1 MPLPPRRPLRHAAPH
16 PWAPMTDAEWAG
28 LEPFL
33 TFQRRTGRKPA
44 DLRATWDA
52 IFWIACTR
60 LPWHKLPP
68 HLGKPDSVQRALRR
82 AAQGGLV
89 GRLLVA
95 VSDHPLAGG
104 LASLRWRI
112 CRAAR
117 RVARIAP
124 LVQTLLADRLG
135 LADAL
140 PCAPRHLPMPHLSE
154 SISACIPL
162 LRFSDRLPR
171 LIPLLR
177 TLHRLMEGNLRAWR
191 CRG

>member
-1 MPLPPRRPLRHAAPH
+1 
-16 PWAPMTDAEWAG
+16 MTDAEWAG
-28 LEPFL
+28 LEPAL
-33 TFQRRTGRKPA
+33 TIGRRAGRRPA

-60 LPWHKLPP
+60 LPWQALPT

-82 AAQGGLV
+82 AAQGGVV

-95 VSDHPLAGG
+95 VSDPA
-104 LASLRWRI
+104 
-112 CRAAR
+112 
-117 RVARIAP
+117 
-124 LVQTLLADRLG
+124 LADRLASLG

-154 SISACIPL
+154 SISACVPL
-162 LRFSDRLPR
+162 LRFLDRLPS

-177 TLHRLMEGNLRAWR
+177 TLHRMMEGNLRAWR
-191 CRG
+191 CRA

>member
-1 MPLPPRRPLRHAAPH
+1 
-16 PWAPMTDAEWAG
+16 MTDAEWTA
-28 LEPFL
+28 LEPAL
-33 TFQRRTGRKPA
+33 TLDRRTGRKPA

-60 LPWHKLPP
+60 LPWHKLPA
-68 HLGKPDSVQRALRR
+68 HLGKPDSVQRTLRR
-82 AAQGGLV
+82 AARSGIL
-89 GRLLVA
+89 GRLLLA
-95 VSDHPLAGG
+95 VSDHPRGGALA
-104 LASLRWRI
+104 ALRWRI

-117 RVARIAP
+117 RVARVAP

-154 SISACIPL
+154 SISACVPL
-162 LRFSDRLPR
+162 LRVLDRLPG

-177 TLHRLMEGNLRAWR
+177 RLHRLMEGNLRAWR
-191 CRG
+191 CRA

>member
-1 MPLPPRRPLRHAAPH
+1 
-16 PWAPMTDAEWAG
+16 MTDAEWAG
-28 LEPFL
+28 MEPFL
-33 TFQRRTGRKPA
+33 TFQRRAGRKPA
-44 DLRATWDA
+44 NLRATWDA

-60 LPWHKLPP
+60 LPWHKLPS

-82 AAQGGLV
+82 AAQSGII

-95 VSDHPLAGG
+95 VSDHPRGGG
-104 LASLRWRI
+104 LAALRWRI

-117 RVARIAP
+117 RVARSAP

-154 SISACIPL
+154 SISACVPL

-191 CRG
+191 CRA

>member
-1 MPLPPRRPLRHAAPH
+1 
-16 PWAPMTDAEWAG
+16 MTDAEWAV
-28 LEPFL
+28 LEPAL
-33 TFQRRTGRKPA
+33 TTGRRAGRKPA
-44 DLRATWDA
+44 NLRATWDA

-60 LPWHKLPP
+60 LPWHKLPS
-68 HLGKPDSVQRALRR
+68 HLGKPDSAQRALRR
-82 AAQGGLV
+82 AAQGGVV

-95 VSDHPLAGG
+95 VSDHPGGGG
-104 LASLRWRI
+104 LAALRWRI

-124 LVQTLLADRLG
+124 LGQTLMADRLG

-154 SISACIPL
+154 SISACVPL
-162 LRFSDRLPR
+162 LRFSDALPR
-171 LIPLLR
+171 LFRLLR
-177 TLHRLMEGNLRAWR
+177 MLHRLMEGNLRAWR

>member
-1 MPLPPRRPLRHAAPH
+1 
-16 PWAPMTDAEWAG
+16 MTDAEWAG
-28 LEPFL
+28 LEPAL
-33 TFQRRTGRKPA
+33 TIGRRTGRKPA

-60 LPWHKLPP
+60 LPWHALPA
-68 HLGKPDSVQRALRR
+68 HLGKADSVQRALRR
-82 AAQGGLV
+82 AAQSGII
-89 GRLLVA
+89 GRLLLA
-95 VSDHPLAGG
+95 VSDHRLAGG

-124 LVQTLLADRLG
+124 LGQTLMADRLG

-140 PCAPRHLPMPHLSE
+140 PCAPHQLPMPHLSE
-154 SISACIPL
+154 SISACVPL

-171 LIPLLR
+171 LFSLLR
-177 TLHRLMEGNLRAWR
+177 KLHRLMEGNPRAWR

>member
-1 MPLPPRRPLRHAAPH
+1 
-16 PWAPMTDAEWAG
+16 MTDAEWAG
-28 LEPFL
+28 LEPAL
-33 TFQRRTGRKPA
+33 TAGHRAGRKPA
-44 DLRATWDA
+44 NLRATWDA

-60 LPWHKLPP
+60 LPWHKLPS
-68 HLGKPDSVQRALRR
+68 HLGKPDSAQRALRR
-82 AAQGGLV
+82 AAQGGVV

-95 VSDHPLAGG
+95 VSDHPGGGG
-104 LASLRWRI
+104 LAALRWRI

-124 LVQTLLADRLG
+124 LVQTLLAERLG

-154 SISACIPL
+154 SISACVPL
-162 LRFSDRLPR
+162 LRILDRLPS

-177 TLHRLMEGNLRAWR
+177 TLHRMMEGNLRAWR
-191 CRG
+191 CKG